1 MRYSV
6 GGQKTL
12 HGARPYT
19 VKDVMNPQTELS
31 KRSSRPNLFGPDRD
45 CIQVRS
51 FRMLDFRASPSN
63 MGISFDSLFLPENRS
78 RIPRVLA
85 VLNSPLIETTINRGR
100 DTTYAVPPAQIR
112 TGAH

>member
-12 HGARPYT
+12 YGARPYT
-19 VKDVMNPQTELS
+19 VKDVINPQTELS

-63 MGISFDSLFLPENRS
+63 MGISFDSLFLPKNPS
-78 RIPRVLA
+78 RIPRALA
-85 VLNSPLIETTINRGR
+85 VLNSALIETTIDNVWSAAGLQE
-100 DTTYAVPPAQIR
+100 V
-112 TGAH
+112 